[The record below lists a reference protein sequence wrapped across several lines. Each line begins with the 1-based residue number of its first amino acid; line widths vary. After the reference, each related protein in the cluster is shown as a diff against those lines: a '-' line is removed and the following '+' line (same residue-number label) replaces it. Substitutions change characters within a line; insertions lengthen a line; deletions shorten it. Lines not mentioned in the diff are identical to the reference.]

1 MPPKQRITRDMIID
15 AAVEV
20 ARQQGPENINARTV
34 ATQLHCSTQ
43 PVMYHFTTIESLK
56 KAAYAHVDQ
65 MHTDYLM
72 RCPEGR
78 DPILSI
84 GLNYV
89 RFGHEEK
96 HLFRFLFES
105 NRFGGMDMNALLK
118 GPGVGELVAIL
129 AGGLGCSAAEAD
141 KVFSTFFAVAHG
153 LTSLLCHNAM
163 DYDET
168 ECAGMLETVFCGAL
182 AALEEERN
190 GKQHA

>member
-20 ARQQGPENINARTV
+20 ARQQGHENINARTV
-34 ATQLHCSTQ
+34 AAQLHCSTQ

-89 RFGHEEK
+89 RFACEHPR
-96 HLFRFLFES
+96 LFRFLFQSGYTEGDSLTDLLES
-105 NRFGGMDMNALLK
+105 DALE
-118 GPGVGELVAIL
+118 PIL
-129 AGGLGCSAAEAD
+129 AAMEAGAALDRERT
-141 KVFSTFFAVAHG
+141 KNVFLTVALFAHG
-153 LTSLLCHNAM
+153 CASLIANNGLRF
-163 DYDET
+163 DET
-168 ECAGMLETVFCGAL
+168 QLADYLARAWNGAVL
-182 AALEEERN
+182 AAKEESL
-190 GKQHA
+190 